1 MLGAKNGNKQVF
13 RILIVMPKKKR
24 TRIFTT
30 KLQVFAAIAWVLMC
44 GMLTI
49 NFTDTYNYILGLLI
63 VTGACLLA
71 WGVPFAPGIVYR
83 LFMGQQLGAFKI
95 NEGKKRKK

>member
-1 MLGAKNGNKQVF
+1 
-13 RILIVMPKKKR
+13 MPKKKR

-49 NFTDTYNYILGLLI
+49 TFTDTLNYILGISI
-63 VTGACLLA
+63 VTGVCLLA

-83 LFMGQQLGAFKI
+83 LFMGHQLEAFKI
-95 NEGKKRKK
+95 NEPKKRKRDKKA